1 MFLRETKETENNIER
16 MFHQVRQKM
25 KQKVTLKKKSDHE
38 MFVVSSLIGRIDYH
52 GALGDTCSSVNILPK
67 VMTDQLGVK
76 IKPSEDSFSFVDCS
90 KVNSRGIIKNL
101 QVQIGKA
108 LVPMNFHAI
117 DIKIDWNSF
126 ILLGR
131 AFRLL

>member
-1 MFLRETKETENNIER
+1 MFFRETKETENDIER

-38 MFVVSSLIGRIDYH
+38 KFVVSSLIGRIDYH
-52 GALGDTCSSVNILPK
+52 GALGDTGSSVNILPK
-67 VMTDQLGVK
+67 VMADQLGVK

-108 LVPMNFHAI
+108 LFLMNFHAM
-117 DIKIDWNSF
+117 DIEIDWNSF

>member
-1 MFLRETKETENNIER
+1 MFLRETKETENDIER

-38 MFVVSSLIGRIDYH
+38 KFVVSSLIGRIDYH

-90 KVNSRGIIKNL
+90 KVN
-101 QVQIGKA
+101 
-108 LVPMNFHAI
+108 
-117 DIKIDWNSF
+117 
-126 ILLGR
+126 
-131 AFRLL
+131 